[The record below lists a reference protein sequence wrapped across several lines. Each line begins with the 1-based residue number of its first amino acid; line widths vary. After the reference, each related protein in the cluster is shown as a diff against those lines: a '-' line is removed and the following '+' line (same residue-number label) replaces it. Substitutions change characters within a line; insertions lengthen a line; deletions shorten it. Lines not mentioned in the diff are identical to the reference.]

1 MEEMNNQEPQMQ
13 NTQQFADNPIEQIV
27 KEATNIQNLVKQGT
41 LNEHQGQYYMSQ
53 LAEKTFERLNQ
64 GSNIYKNA
72 FTEFDKQKPDFFKQE
87 GRSDVLEYLKKSDI
101 LVDKDEIDTISQ
113 MIEKLENCAIQKYL
127 QQQAHDKALND
138 ENESAKKKLTA
149 NAQNANSFGN
159 KNMTFTREQ
168 IGKMSG
174 AEFTKYEPLIMEQLK
189 KGLIH

>member
-138 ENESAKKKLTA
+138 ENKSAKKKLTA